1 MLHGLSYDADWC
13 GSWYLYT
20 AIVAMAVVGGFA
32 SMIPGGLGPREAVFT
47 VLLGPLIGTNGAMI
61 VAVGL
66 RLTWLVAEIAVSVIL
81 YFAGYCRV
89 GPDRVASA
97 GPP

>member
-1 MLHGLSYDADWC
+1 MPIGREL
-13 GSWYLYT
+13 WYRYT

-47 VLLGPLIGTNGAMI
+47 VLLGPLIGTNGAVI

-66 RLTWLVAEIAVSVIL
+66 RLTWLVAEIVISVML
-81 YFAGYCRV
+81 YFAGLVR
-89 GPDRVASA
+89 A
-97 GPP
+97 GAR